1 MDAAGKQKLHI
12 RSCSSK
18 TCSCP
23 KRLAAGT
30 VDSYIGKLRAIF
42 NRLGRTGF
50 SNPLAH
56 PCVKEY
62 LKFVREEQAQQPL
75 PPRQAVPL
83 FYDKFTRLIAYLRGL
98 IAEGSVLSPL
108 NRYLLVRDITFFVT
122 DFYTG
127 DRASDLGRL
136 KADELFRLKDREG
149 FLLNLTFSKTRCTG
163 QLRPFCSVTYTKC
176 ICLPGFL
183 AELLYC
189 RMWGVRCPSSG

>member
-1 MDAAGKQKLHI
+1 M
-12 RSCSSK
+12 
-18 TCSCP
+18 
-23 KRLAAGT
+23 
-30 VDSYIGKLRAIF
+30 
-42 NRLGRTGF
+42 
-50 SNPLAH
+50 
-56 PCVKEY
+56 
-62 LKFVREEQAQQPL
+62 
-75 PPRQAVPL
+75 

-108 NRYLLVRDITFFVT
+108 NRYLLVGDITFFVT
-122 DFYTG
+122 DFHTG

-149 FLLNLTFSKTRCTG
+149 FLLNLTFSKTRCAG

>member
-1 MDAAGKQKLHI
+1 M
-12 RSCSSK
+12 
-18 TCSCP
+18 
-23 KRLAAGT
+23 
-30 VDSYIGKLRAIF
+30 
-42 NRLGRTGF
+42 
-50 SNPLAH
+50 
-56 PCVKEY
+56 
-62 LKFVREEQAQQPL
+62 
-75 PPRQAVPL
+75 
-83 FYDKFTRLIAYLRGL
+83 FYDKFTRLIANLRGL
-98 IAEGSVLSPL
+98 VAEGSVLSPL

-163 QLRPFCSVTYTKC
+163 QLRPFCSVTRDTKC

-189 RMWGVRCPSSG
+189 RMWGVGCPSSERVTL